1 VVDGSYRLHAE
12 ASAYLAALRGLD
24 RSPNTERVYAG
35 RLALF
40 LSYCA
45 ASRISWQEIEVAALV
60 RFLRWLVTEPL
71 PSRGSESPVRYRRA
85 ATANA
90 VLTTVCEFLR
100 FAAARGWVPT
110 ALVARLSHPKQLR
123 HLPGHDLGEAGQFAT
138 VRAKWLKLREVPVE
152 IEWLT
157 AEQVDAVIAATWR
170 GRDRFLVSLLAATGM
185 RIGEALGLR
194 REDLH
199 LLANGA
205 PVGCSTDGPHVH
217 IRRRRNENGAI
228 AKSRYPR
235 SVPVL
240 DGLVGLYA
248 DYQHERFATAGA
260 ESRIWYSSICIA
272 LRSVLGCST
281 ARRGSCSSGC
291 PGCSGFGCVRTC
303 CGTRPHRGGSSRAWL
318 VMWCSTCSGMPRRRR
333 WSRICTRPTRRNA
346 PRWSG
351 PRHGLM
357 RDVQP
362 ASGRRRLPRAGC
374 IRLDRLVEGAHQ
386 HRLAA
391 RRMGPRD
398 LVVQW

>member
-1 VVDGSYRLHAE
+1 VEITFLAERAASPGKAEPRFVVVDGSYRLHAE

-45 ASRISWQEIEVAALV
+45 ASRISWQEIDVAALA

-71 PSRGSESPVRYRRA
+71 PPRGRESPVRYRRA

-90 VLTTVCEFLR
+90 VLMTVCEFLR
-100 FAAARGWVPT
+100 FGAARGWVST
-110 ALVARLSHPKQLR
+110 ELVARLSHPKQLR
-123 HLPGHDLGEAGQFAT
+123 HLPGHDVGEAGQFAT
-138 VRAKWLKLREVPVE
+138 VQAKSLKLREVPVE
-152 IEWLT
+152 IKWLT

-205 PVGCSTDGPHVH
+205 PVGCSTDGTHVH

-248 DYQHERFATAGA
+248 DYQHERFVTPGADESDLVFVNLYRPPIGAGLQYGA
-260 ESRIWYSSICIA
+260 
-272 LRSVLGCST
+272 
-281 ARRGSCSSGC
+281 ARELFGRLSGLV
-291 PGCSGFGCVRTC
+291 GFRV
-303 CGTRPHRGGSSRAWL
+303 RPHMLRHSAASRW
-318 VMWCSTCSGMPRRRR
+318 VESGV
-333 WSRICTRPTRRNA
+333 A
-346 PRWSG
+346 
-351 PRHGLM
+351 
-357 RDVQP
+357 RDVVQHLLGH
-362 ASGRRRLPRAGC
+362 ASAASMEPYLHPTDAVKRAA
-374 IRLDRLVEGAHQ
+374 VERA
-386 HRLAA
+386 AA
-391 RRMGPRD
+391 RTGA
-398 LVVQW
+398 

>member
-1 VVDGSYRLHAE
+1 MEASYLVERAASSEETEPRFVVVDGSYRLHVE

-45 ASRISWQEIEVAALV
+45 AARISWQEIAFAELA

-71 PSRGSESPVRYRRA
+71 PPRGPESPVRYRRA

-100 FAAARGWVPT
+100 FGAAHGWVST
-110 ALVARLSHPKQLR
+110 ELVARLSHPKQLR
-123 HLPGHDLGEAGQFAT
+123 YLPGHDGGEAGQFAT
-138 VRAKWLKLREVPVE
+138 VQAKSLKLREVPAEVE
-152 IEWLT
+152 SLT

-170 GRDRFLVSLLAATGM
+170 VRDRFLVSLLAATGM
-185 RIGEALGLR
+185 RIGEVLGLR

-235 SVPVL
+235 TVPVL

-260 ESRIWYSSICIA
+260 GESDLVFVNLYRPPIGAGLQYGAAIE
-272 LRSVLGCST
+272 LFERL
-281 ARRGSCSSGC
+281 SGIV
-291 PGCSGFGCVRTC
+291 GFRV
-303 CGTRPHRGGSSRAWL
+303 RPHMLRHSAASRWIE
-318 VMWCSTCSGMPRRRR
+318 SGVP
-333 WSRICTRPTRRNA
+333 
-346 PRWSG
+346 
-351 PRHGLM
+351 
-357 RDVQP
+357 RDVVQHLLGHVSA
-362 ASGRRRLPRAGC
+362 ASMEPYLHPTDAAKRAA
-374 IRLDRLVEGAHQ
+374 VERGA
-386 HRLAA
+386 AGA
-391 RRMGPRD
+391 GA
-398 LVVQW
+398 